1 MIKKMLE
8 FFYLGETKM
17 NSIHLID
24 MLNLCDEYLLP
35 GIKMVVE
42 QELVKN
48 LRQDNYHDM
57 YMIAKGYGCLI
68 LMEKLVEFGRTNVW
82 ALR

>member
-8 FFYLGETKM
+8 FFYLGETKI

-35 GIKMVVE
+35 SIKMVVE
-42 QELVKN
+42 
-48 LRQDNYHDM
+48 
-57 YMIAKGYGCLI
+57 
-68 LMEKLVEFGRTNVW
+68 
-82 ALR
+82 